1 MNKGTKIMNKK
12 TVIFDL
18 DGTLANIDIRRD
30 KSTKV
35 NGKLNWDLFAA
46 PDSILNWDKPNLPV
60 IKMAQLFKSDG
71 FRIVI
76 FSGRNDRGF
85 FATKDWLVRHNVPFD
100 LLVLRPDKFQD
111 KSWPI
116 ADGNPATFD
125 MRFMPDDIL
134 KKKMLDTFVDIDDVF
149 LVVDDRDKVVKMWR
163 DLGLNTFQVAPG
175 DF

>member
-1 MNKGTKIMNKK
+1 MNKK

-18 DGTLANIDIRRD
+18 DGTLANIDVRRD
-30 KSTKV
+30 KSLKP
-35 NGKLNWDLFAA
+35 NGKLDWEIFAD
-46 PDSILNWDKPNLPV
+46 PDSILNWDTPNEPV
-60 IKMAQLFKSDG
+60 VKMAQMFDNEG
-71 FRIVI
+71 FNIVI
-76 FSGRNDRGF
+76 FSGRNDRGWG
-85 FATKDWLVRHNVPFD
+85 ATVEWLENNKIWWD
-100 LLVLRPDKFQD
+100 LLVMRPDKFKP

-116 ADGNPATFD
+116 SNGNPATPD
-125 MRFMPDDIL
+125 MRFMPDEIL

>member
-1 MNKGTKIMNKK
+1 MQK

-18 DGTLANIDIRRD
+18 DGTLANIDSRRD
-30 KSTKV
+30 ISMKP
-35 NGKLNWDLFAA
+35 NGRLDWNVFAA
-46 PDSILNWDKPNLPV
+46 PNSILALDKPNAPV
-60 IKMAQLFKSDG
+60 IKMAQMFKADG
-71 FRIVI
+71 FKIVI

-85 FATKDWLVRHNVPFD
+85 DATIQWLNDFKVPFD
-100 LLVLRPDKFQD
+100 LLVMRPDKFKD

-116 ADGNPATFD
+116 ADGNPATPD
-125 MRFMPDDIL
+125 MRFMPDEIL
-134 KKKMLDTFVDIDDVF
+134 KKKMLDAFVDLNDVF